1 MEISNEHLNN
11 LQQSF
16 GALRDG
22 IENHINE
29 LGDQATFADRF
40 MLAASQSQH
49 DFLQEIA
56 ANDAPLTWKEL
67 EAQEVAPHLLFDAQ
81 AVLSGDP
88 IVGHQVPI
96 KLLGEF
102 LVSFQ
107 DVVSSLSRY
116 AAFSAKLSDSAQRV
130 VVPQNQ
136 ILCAGMFASS
146 FGVGLRVAPDDIEE
160 SGQMELFSEE
170 KQQTPNQALELLYLL
185 LDGNTDKTR
194 LRESLTQARVKARY
208 QKLVTLLA
216 KQGASVAFSTK
227 DKTQPAIMT
236 TAQASALVFWLE
248 NLQVKE
254 SVEIINGVLNGGS
267 LEYDRFEIRIDENT
281 LIKGRM
287 TAEAARDFQ
296 RLTFGASVRAIVEV
310 SVATNSDTGTEKT
323 SYVLQ
328 RATPPDEV
336 FAFE

>member
-1 MEISNEHLNN
+1 MEFQNEHLSN
-11 LQQSF
+11 LRQSV
-16 GALRDG
+16 GSLRNSV
-22 IENHINE
+22 ENHVNE

-40 MLAASQSQH
+40 MLASAQSQQ
-49 DFLQEIA
+49 DFLEEVA
-56 ANDAPLTWKEL
+56 ANEAPLIWEAL

-81 AVLSGDP
+81 AVLTGDP
-88 IVGHQVPI
+88 IVAHQVPI

-107 DVVSSLSRY
+107 DVVTNLGRY
-116 AAFSAKLSDSAQRV
+116 AAFNSKITDGAQRV

-136 ILCAGMFASS
+136 IMCAGMFAGS
-146 FGVGLRVAPDDIEE
+146 FGVGLRVAPDNVEE
-160 SGQMELFSEE
+160 SEQMELFSEE
-170 KQQTPNQALELLYLL
+170 KQEIPNQALELLHLL
-185 LDGNTDKTR
+185 LDGNTDRTQ
-194 LRESLTQARVKARY
+194 LRESLTQARVKSNY

-227 DKTQPAIMT
+227 DKPQPAVMT
-236 TAQASALVFWLE
+236 TEQASALVFWLE
-248 NLQVKE
+248 SLQIKE

-287 TAEAARDFQ
+287 TAEAAKDFQ
-296 RLTFGASVRAIVEV
+296 RLTFGSPVRAIVQV
-310 SVATNSDTGTEKT
+310 SVATNSDTGTEKI

-328 RATPPDEV
+328 RATPPDELL
-336 FAFE
+336 AFE